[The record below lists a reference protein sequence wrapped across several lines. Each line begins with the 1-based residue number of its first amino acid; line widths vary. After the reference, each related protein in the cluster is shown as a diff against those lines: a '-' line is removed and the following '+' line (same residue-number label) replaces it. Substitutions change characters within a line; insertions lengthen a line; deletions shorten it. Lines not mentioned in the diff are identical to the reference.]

1 MPVRAIDSM
10 RLNFTKMQGLGNDF
24 VVLQWPADA
33 PGPTP
38 DQIRRLADR
47 RRGIGFDQLLLLES
61 AAPVGADA
69 VYRVFNADGGE
80 VEQCGNGARCIARF
94 VADRRGAPELRLQSG
109 GGPVSA
115 RVDHEGR
122 VSVSLGEPDFA
133 PTALPFSAERAA
145 QSYRRTVALANSG
158 GRSAKGNES
167 SAWRG
172 ESDAGAPP
180 DPAAHPTAAEV
191 EFGAVSMGN
200 PHAVIVVDSVDA
212 APVGILGPAL
222 AAHADFPRSVN
233 VGFMQICSRD
243 RIRLRVFERGV
254 GETPACGTGAAAAV
268 AIGRLRGELDEQVD
282 VELPGGVLTVRWPGP
297 GAELWQ
303 TGPAETVYEG
313 QIEL

>member
-24 VVLQWPADA
+24 VVLEWPPDT

-38 DQIRRLADR
+38 DQIRALADR

-61 AAPVGADA
+61 AAPVGTDSTAGTGGNGGTGGADGVDA
-69 VYRVFNADGGE
+69 AYRVFNADGGE

-115 RVDHEGR
+115 RVDREGR

-158 GRSAKGNES
+158 GRSAKDSEL
-167 SAWRG
+167 SAWRDEG
-172 ESDAGAPP
+172 GAGAPP
-180 DPAAHPTAAEV
+180 DSAVHPTAADID
-191 EFGAVSMGN
+191 FGAVSMGN

-212 APVGILGPAL
+212 APVGILGRRLQHTPTFR
-222 AAHADFPRSVN
+222 AA
-233 VGFMQICSRD
+233 
-243 RIRLRVFERGV
+243 
-254 GETPACGTGAAAAV
+254 
-268 AIGRLRGELDEQVD
+268 
-282 VELPGGVLTVRWPGP
+282 
-297 GAELWQ
+297 
-303 TGPAETVYEG
+303 
-313 QIEL
+313 

>member
-24 VVLQWPADA
+24 VVLQWPREA
-33 PGPTP
+33 PGPGA

-47 RRGIGFDQLLLLES
+47 RRGIGFDQLLLLEPT
-61 AAPVGADA
+61 APDGADA
-69 VYRVFNADGGE
+69 AYRVFNADGGE
-80 VEQCGNGARCIARF
+80 VEQCGNGARCIARI
-94 VADRRGAPELRLQSG
+94 VAGDRAAPELRLASA
-109 GGPVSA
+109 GGPVNAS
-115 RVDHEGR
+115 VDSEGR
-122 VSVSLGEPDFA
+122 VSVSLGEPDFMPA
-133 PTALPFSAERAA
+133 ALPFSAAQSA
-145 QSYRRTVALANSG
+145 QSYRRTVTLAAMQPEG
-158 GRSAKGNES
+158 VMATT
-167 SAWRG
+167 
-172 ESDAGAPP
+172 D
-180 DPAAHPTAAEV
+180 V

-222 AAHADFPRSVN
+222 AEHPDFPRSVN
-233 VGFMQICSRD
+233 VGFMQICSRK
-243 RIRLRVFERGV
+243 RIRLRVHERGV

-268 AIGRLRGELDEQVD
+268 AVGRMRGELDEQVD